1 MLLAFDPPVRIAGR
15 ETSVLLPIARRVSC
29 SGDFINA
36 SKALMRLFG
45 LTCEFGVLGGVCN
58 MDCAWFRT

>member
-1 MLLAFDPPVRIAGR
+1 MLLAFGLPVRIAGR
-15 ETSVLLPIARRVSC
+15 ETSVLLPIGRRVSC
-29 SGDFINA
+29 SREFNNA
-36 SKALMRLFG
+36 SKALMKLFG